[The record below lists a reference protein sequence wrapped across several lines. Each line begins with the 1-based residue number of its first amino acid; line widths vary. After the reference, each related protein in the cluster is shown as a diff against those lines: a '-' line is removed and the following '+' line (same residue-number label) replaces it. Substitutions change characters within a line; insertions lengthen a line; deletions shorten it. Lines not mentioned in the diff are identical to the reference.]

1 VLAPHNAPY
10 LSVHQQTPLPR
21 RRAGDIAVVDPR
33 LLYYSEL
40 GGPGTKTKKSQA
52 ACGTLAFGGCEIAL
66 RGLSSAKDCRRLR
79 RGEGVAKRSQ

>member
-1 VLAPHNAPY
+1 MLAPHNAPY

-33 LLYYSEL
+33 LFGI